1 MNTSKIEK
9 ILCQFVVLIFY
20 YFEKHCKLNKP
31 KIMLQNYSNFTQ
43 LKKKKVVGEIVQVE
57 QIKNTVTSRHSHF
70 LYIDN
75 II

>member
-9 ILCQFVVLIFY
+9 ILCDFVVLIFY
-20 YFEKHCKLNKP
+20 YFLKHCKLNKP
-31 KIMLQNYSNFTQ
+31 KIMKQSLCNFTQ
-43 LKKKKVVGEIVQVE
+43 LKKKKVAGETVQVE
-57 QIKNTVTSRHSHF
+57 QIKSTITSRHSHF